1 MNIRTDIFHSLLF
14 AHKNLHDAHKAAL
27 AAKKTSDDQLAQE
40 KAEVSRLVK
49 ELKRIDGLRKSE
61 TEKLKDEK
69 DKAVEAEKKL
79 REDSAKDHQEALQ
92 VAEVRANS
100 ATEALEALQAQV
112 NQFLPTLQTIN
123 NEMDSEFL
131 ASLSFS
137 LSSTPLVFCRTI
149 SHTDNR
155 LPYYRAFYLH
165 PSCGP
170 QHHWSAQGEAER
182 TEPRLDR

>member
-1 MNIRTDIFHSLLF
+1 MNVRTDIFHTLLF
-14 AHKNLHDAHKAAL
+14 DHKKLHDEHKAVL
-27 AAKKTSDDQLAQE
+27 AEKNSLDEKLQLE
-40 KAEVSRLVK
+40 KAEVARLVK
-49 ELKRIDGLRKSE
+49 ELKRITELRTSE
-61 TEKLKDEK
+61 KEQLQAEK
-69 DKAVEAEKKL
+69 ASVVETEKKL
-79 REDSAKDHQEALQ
+79 REDAAKDHQEALQ
-92 VAEVRANS
+92 LAETRATS

-123 NEMDSEFL
+123 REMDGKFL

-137 LSSTPLVFCRTI
+137 LSSTPSVLCRTI

-170 QHHWSAQGEAER
+170 QHHWSSQGEAER